1 MHTKLKFTDQ
11 SILHK
16 CYIETYMYYTKFSY
30 SNDILQLES
39 PYARESE
46 QYHYPYTL
54 KLVPSVLR
62 FNNYLIFK
70 ITYISKNF
78 INIFHIMHTTAI
90 HMLILFYIF
99 NRKYLVSKVEKFEE
113 LSMCYD
119 FQYFRSAHKY

>member
-62 FNNYLIFK
+62 FNLIFK

-78 INIFHIMHTTAI
+78 INIFHIYNAYDSYTYVNI
-90 HMLILFYIF
+90 ILYI
-99 NRKYLVSKVEKFEE
+99 
-113 LSMCYD
+113 
-119 FQYFRSAHKY
+119 